1 MCILRLVAK
10 NERLEGRLE
19 LQKERECMM
28 ENKDMS
34 APVTYAVV
42 AKRGASVGGSVRM
55 NGGVKKSGVNG
66 KTFAVVAKP
75 SEKCARITNN
85 DVKVLIETSELVKVH
100 VRAVRKMRSTRTA
113 IETASEKECDELRAY
128 ESC

>member
-34 APVTYAVV
+34 APVTYAGA
-42 AKRGASVGGSVRM
+42 AKRGASVGGVRM

-75 SEKCARITNN
+75 SDKSARITNN
-85 DVKVLIETSELVKVH
+85 DVKVLNETSELVKVH